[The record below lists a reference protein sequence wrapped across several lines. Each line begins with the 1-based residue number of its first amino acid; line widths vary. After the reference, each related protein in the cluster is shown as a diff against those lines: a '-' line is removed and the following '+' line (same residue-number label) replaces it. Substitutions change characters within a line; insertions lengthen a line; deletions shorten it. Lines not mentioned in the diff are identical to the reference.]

1 MMILADAVTFL
12 GILSL
17 AIPLW
22 YLPARRLAERFG
34 WPRHRSGRIH
44 RANLIDWLNATG
56 CGVFLA
62 AILLPLGQFLRRTVL

>member
-12 GILSL
+12 GIASL
-17 AIPLW
+17 ATPLW
-22 YLPARRLAERFG
+22 YLPARRLTERLG
-34 WPRHRSGRIH
+34 RPRHRSGRIN

-62 AILLPLGQFLRRTVL
+62 AILLPLGQFLRRTVP